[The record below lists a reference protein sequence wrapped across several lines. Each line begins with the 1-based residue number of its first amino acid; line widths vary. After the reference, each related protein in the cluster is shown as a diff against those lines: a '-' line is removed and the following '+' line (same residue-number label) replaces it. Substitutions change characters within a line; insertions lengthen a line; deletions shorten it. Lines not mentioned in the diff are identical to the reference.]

1 MCSAARIP
9 VDVGWMTHNMLLW
22 RWECSYIYV
31 NVKHMLYIGCTHEWF
46 YNEKV
51 RTESIATAPLDM
63 IKEMGGSRAL
73 EEQKAS
79 RRRREML
86 KEGCWKDYGGLK

>member
-1 MCSAARIP
+1 M
-9 VDVGWMTHNMLLW
+9 
-22 RWECSYIYV
+22 
-31 NVKHMLYIGCTHEWF
+31 
-46 YNEKV
+46 
-51 RTESIATAPLDM
+51 TESIATAPLDM

-86 KEGCWKDYGGLK
+86 KEGCWNDYGGLK